1 MISFTMFIYFKYFE
15 FGSFFEVFLFN
26 MILNHFSKLFCIFM
40 YMCFDGYIIH
50 LLVRWLFIR
59 FSWSSCLNWKFFF
72 IIINITALDL
82 LMLSFVCVW
91 FSFHVWL
98 RINVTV
104 LNTAGKRMDIIG
116 FGLLIFLAFYKR
128 LFYKFVVEYSHWKFK
143 KVNRCFFQSRYMST
157 WSQILLY

>member
-15 FGSFFEVFLFN
+15 FGSFFDVFLFN

-128 LFYKFVVEYSHWKFK
+128 LVLQICSRILTL
-143 KVNRCFFQSRYMST
+143 KV
-157 WSQILLY
+157 